1 LLFLKMTKKE
11 QTPKTVTAQ
20 RWIIMKPFDGCP
32 KLSDFA
38 ISLAPLRKLQSGEF
52 RCKGLL
58 WSVEPFTRVMD
69 VDFNSKPLVQSLQI
83 AEVIESRNAAFSVG
97 SIVIGYFGWC
107 TDCVTNGQEALCKT
121 YHIGDLHSLPLSA
134 GVGAFGLS
142 GIAAYVGF
150 VERCNPQLGN
160 IVVVNAA
167 AGGIGH
173 LVCQMAMFYRCVL
186 IAFVGSDE
194 KVNWLKTFINA
205 KFVYNYKTVD
215 VGKLLDEIVPDGVD
229 IFFDSVGGEF
239 ANKVMVRMK
248 KGGRMC
254 LCGTISDYNETKSK
268 KDSCVRADYG
278 LAKRRGFIIR
288 PLSALALRSRWPD
301 IIPKVME
308 LFCKGAMR
316 YREQRYMGFEN
327 LPQAFIDQLNGDTF
341 GRVAVY
347 ASIHAFI
354 FYYLITVWRN
364 HILPRTSVPCHLVL
378 KKIKWGVEANNCECF
393 LHWFKVNQI
402 GWLSFGQREIGSDM
416 PS

>member
-1 LLFLKMTKKE
+1 MTKKE

-20 RWIIMKPFDGCP
+20 RWIVMKPFDGCP

-38 ISLAPLRKLQSGEF
+38 ISLEPLRKLQSGEF

-69 VDFNSKPLVQSLQI
+69 VDLNSKPLVQSLQV

-107 TDCVTNGQEALCKT
+107 TDCVTNGQEALCKA

-134 GVGAFGLS
+134 SVGAFGLS

-268 KDSCVRADYG
+268 IFTTTVQSRITDSCVRADYG

-347 ASIHAFI
+347 AS
-354 FYYLITVWRN
+354 
-364 HILPRTSVPCHLVL
+364 
-378 KKIKWGVEANNCECF
+378 
-393 LHWFKVNQI
+393 
-402 GWLSFGQREIGSDM
+402 M
-416 PS
+416 

>member
-1 LLFLKMTKKE
+1 LIFDVTIWQYISVLKMTKKE

-20 RWIIMKPFDGCP
+20 RWIVMKPFDGCP

-69 VDFNSKPLVQSLQI
+69 VDLNSKPLVKSLQI

-239 ANKVMVRMK
+239 SNKVMVRMK

-254 LCGTISDYNETKSK
+254 LCGTISDYNETK

-341 GRVAVY
+341 
-347 ASIHAFI
+347 
-354 FYYLITVWRN
+354 
-364 HILPRTSVPCHLVL
+364 VL

>member
-1 LLFLKMTKKE
+1 MTKKE

-20 RWIIMKPFDGCP
+20 RWIVMKPFDGYP

-38 ISLAPLRKLQSGEF
+38 ISLTPLRKLQTGEF

-58 WSVEPFTRVMD
+58 WSSNGCRFKFQTISTITPIV
-69 VDFNSKPLVQSLQI
+69 
-83 AEVIESRNAAFSVG
+83 ESRNPAFSVG
-97 SIVIGYFGWC
+97 SVVIGYFGWC
-107 TDCVTNGQEALCKT
+107 TDCITNGQEALCKA

-134 GVGAFGLS
+134 SVGAFGLS

-150 VERCNPQLGN
+150 VERCNPQLGS

-167 AGGIGH
+167 AGGVGH

-194 KVNWLKTFINA
+194 KVNWLKTFIDA

-254 LCGTISDYNETKSK
+254 LCGTISDYNDTKSK

-301 IIPKVME
+301 LIPKVME

-327 LPQAFIDQLNGDTF
+327 LPQALIDQLNGDTF
-341 GRVAVY
+341 
-347 ASIHAFI
+347 
-354 FYYLITVWRN
+354 
-364 HILPRTSVPCHLVL
+364 VL
-378 KKIKWGVEANNCECF
+378 KKIKWGVEAKNCECF
-393 LHWFKVNQI
+393 LQCFKVDQI
-402 GWLSFGQREIGSDM
+402 G
-416 PS
+416 

>member
-1 LLFLKMTKKE
+1 MTKKE

-20 RWIIMKPFDGCP
+20 RWIVMKPFDGYP

-38 ISLAPLRKLQSGEF
+38 ISLTPLRKLQTGEF

-69 VDFNSKPLVQSLQI
+69 VDLNSKPLVQSLQV
-83 AEVIESRNAAFSVG
+83 AEVVESRNPAFSVG
-97 SIVIGYFGWC
+97 SVVIGYFGWC
-107 TDCVTNGQEALCKT
+107 TDCITNGQEALCKA

-134 GVGAFGLS
+134 SVGAFGLS

-150 VERCNPQLGN
+150 VERCNPQLGS

-167 AGGIGH
+167 AGGVGH

-194 KVNWLKTFINA
+194 KVNWLKTFIDA

-254 LCGTISDYNETKSK
+254 LCGTISDYNDTKSK

-301 IIPKVME
+301 LIPKVME

-327 LPQAFIDQLNGDTF
+327 LPQALIDQLNGDTF
-341 GRVAVY
+341 
-347 ASIHAFI
+347 
-354 FYYLITVWRN
+354 
-364 HILPRTSVPCHLVL
+364 VL
-378 KKIKWGVEANNCECF
+378 KKIKWGVEAKNCECF
-393 LHWFKVNQI
+393 LQCFKVDQI
-402 GWLSFGQREIGSDM
+402 G
-416 PS
+416 

>member
-1 LLFLKMTKKE
+1 MTKKE

-83 AEVIESRNAAFSVG
+83 AELVVFSFITFHWSV
-97 SIVIGYFGWC
+97 
-107 TDCVTNGQEALCKT
+107 K
-121 YHIGDLHSLPLSA
+121 
-134 GVGAFGLS
+134 
-142 GIAAYVGF
+142 IAAYVGF

-347 ASIHAFI
+347 AS
-354 FYYLITVWRN
+354 
-364 HILPRTSVPCHLVL
+364 
-378 KKIKWGVEANNCECF
+378 
-393 LHWFKVNQI
+393 
-402 GWLSFGQREIGSDM
+402 M
-416 PS
+416 

>member
-20 RWIIMKPFDGCP
+20 RWIVMKPFDGCP

-69 VDFNSKPLVQSLQI
+69 VDLNSKPLVKSLQI

-107 TDCVTNGQEALCKT
+107 TDCVTNGQEALCKA

-205 KFVYNYKTVD
+205 KFVYNYKIVD

-239 ANKVMVRMK
+239 SNKVMVRMK

-254 LCGTISDYNETKSK
+254 LCGTISDYNETK

-341 GRVAVY
+341 
-347 ASIHAFI
+347 
-354 FYYLITVWRN
+354 
-364 HILPRTSVPCHLVL
+364 VL